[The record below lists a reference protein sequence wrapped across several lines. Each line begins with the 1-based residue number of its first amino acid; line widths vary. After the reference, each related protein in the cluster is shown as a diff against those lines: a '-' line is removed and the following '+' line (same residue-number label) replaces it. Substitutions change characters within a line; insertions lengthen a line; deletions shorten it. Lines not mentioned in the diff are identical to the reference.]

1 MLCITLPFTIGRFV
15 KTIFPFV
22 DPVIRDKP
30 PAAAHYYIWGS
41 KVWVASLLKADTR
54 NVVITYLEELSDM
67 VFFVEIRIFVLKFL
81 IQNLPKKIYWLI
93 GLFYQY

>member
-1 MLCITLPFTIGRFV
+1 M

-67 VFFVEIRIFVLKFL
+67 VFLLKSVFL
-81 IQNLPKKIYWLI
+81 SWNSEYKICKNKCI
-93 GLFYQY
+93 G